1 VDGDRIAREMWPDD
15 PDGAAI
21 SAGREVLRRTREY
34 LERQESFI
42 LETTLSSARTVQL
55 IPEAK
60 RHGFTVAVVYV
71 CVLDAEIAIFRV
83 QNRVEKVGH
92 NIPDDTI
99 RHRYERSVHNAAE
112 AFRLA
117 DKAAAFD
124 NSGMASRHVLVVEH
138 GVVTWRAE
146 NPPAWLAPIRRAM
159 ATAT

>member
-1 VDGDRIAREMWPDD
+1 MWPDD

-21 SAGREVLRRTREY
+21 SAGREVIRRTREY

-60 RHGFTVAVVYV
+60 RHGFTVAVVYI
-71 CVLDAEIAIFRV
+71 CVPDAEIAILRV
-83 QNRVEKVGH
+83 GNRVSKGGH

-99 RHRYERSVHNAAE
+99 RRRYERSIQNAAE

-117 DKAAAFD
+117 DRAAAFD
-124 NSGMASRHVLVVEH
+124 NSGIASRQVLLVEH
-138 GVVTWRAE
+138 GVITWRAE
-146 NPPAWLAPIRRAM
+146 NPPAWLSPIRQAM
-159 ATAT
+159 AAAG